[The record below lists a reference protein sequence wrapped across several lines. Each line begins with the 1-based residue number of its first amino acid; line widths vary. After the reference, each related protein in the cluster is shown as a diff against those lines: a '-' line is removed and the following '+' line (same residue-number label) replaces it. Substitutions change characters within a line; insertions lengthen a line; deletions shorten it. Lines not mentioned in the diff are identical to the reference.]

1 MIKKILK
8 VCLVGKTN
16 AGKSTFINQVVKE
29 IISIS
34 NKKINTT
41 QKLISGIRNF
51 KNYQFIFFDTPGIN
65 FLKTKN
71 NYHSSY
77 KTDLLEGINKADIII
92 FFIDSKKIN
101 LNQIKKDLNNIIN
114 LNKKIIIFF
123 NKIDLIKQ
131 DDILPYIDKINNLFK
146 IESFYPISS
155 KLNIGID
162 NLLLNLKKFSKKSEW
177 IYKENEITDKDDI
190 FITNECTRN
199 SILKYLHKE
208 IPYNIKIK
216 NKYFKYLKNG
226 HLKIKQ
232 NIIINEIRYKKIILG
247 KKGNT
252 IKLIRE
258 NSQKDISNI
267 FNVTTHLYIEILKDN
282 A

>member
-51 KNYQFIFFDTPGIN
+51 KNHQFIFFDTPGIN

-77 KTDLLEGINKADIII
+77 KTDLLEGINKSDIIF
-92 FFIDSKKIN
+92 FFIDSKKLN
-101 LNQIKKDLNNIIN
+101 LNQIKKDLNNIIH
-114 LNKKIIIFF
+114 LNKKIIILF

-177 IYKENEITDKDDI
+177 IYKENEI
-190 FITNECTRN
+190 
-199 SILKYLHKE
+199 S
-208 IPYNIKIK
+208 
-216 NKYFKYLKNG
+216 
-226 HLKIKQ
+226 
-232 NIIINEIRYKKIILG
+232 
-247 KKGNT
+247 
-252 IKLIRE
+252 
-258 NSQKDISNI
+258 
-267 FNVTTHLYIEILKDN
+267 
-282 A
+282 

>member
-51 KNYQFIFFDTPGIN
+51 KNHQFIFFDTPGTN

-77 KTDLLEGINKADIII
+77 KTDLLEGINKSDIII

-101 LNQIKKDLNNIIN
+101 LNQIKKDLNNVIH
-114 LNKKIIIFF
+114 LNKKIIILF

-190 FITNECTRN
+190 FMTNECTRN

-258 NSQKDISNI
+258 NSQKDIGKI